1 MSAVLELARA
11 LIERPS
17 VTPEDA
23 GCQALVADYLKP
35 FGFAAE
41 DLSANGVTNT
51 WYRRGAAAPR
61 VAFAGHT
68 DVVPPGPAARWRS
81 GPFAPEVRGGL
92 LYGRGAADMKGAV
105 AAMAVACAR
114 RAEARPD
121 DPVALLLTSD
131 EEGPAE
137 HGTRAAAARLADDGR
152 LPARC
157 VVGEPSCAERLGD
170 TIKHGRRGSLG
181 GRLTVRGAQG
191 HIAYPELCAN
201 PIHRFA
207 PALQRLCDEVW
218 DAGDEHFPPTRL
230 QFSNVAAGAGALNVI
245 PGELTADF
253 NLRHAAGTAAE
264 DLRARIHA
272 LLDAAGLD
280 YAVDW
285 LPAGAPYLTEPGALT
300 GALQEAVRE
309 TLGAEAALSTSGGT
323 SDGRFLS
330 AAGCE
335 VAEFGPVNRSIH
347 QVDEHVAV
355 DDLEALA
362 RVYETL
368 LERLPD

>member
-35 FGFAAE
+35 FGFVAE

-51 WYRRGAAAPR
+51 WYRRGADAPR
-61 VAFAGHT
+61 IAFAGHT
-68 DVVPPGPAARWRS
+68 DVVPPGPAAAWS
-81 GPFAPEVRGGL
+81 SDPFAPEVRGGL

-105 AAMAVACAR
+105 AAMAVACVR
-114 RAEARPD
+114 RAEARPG

-137 HGTRAAAARLADDGR
+137 HGTRAAVERLAAGGR

-157 VVGEPSCAERLGD
+157 VVGEPSCAERFGD
-170 TIKHGRRGSLG
+170 TIKHGRRGSLS

-207 PALQRLCDEVW
+207 PVLQRLCDEVW

-264 DLRARIHA
+264 DLRARIRA
-272 LLDAAGLD
+272 LLDDAGLD
-280 YAVDW
+280 YAIDW

-309 TLGAEAALSTSGGT
+309 TLGAETALSTSGGT

-335 VAEFGPVNRSIH
+335 VAEFGPINRSIH

-362 RVYETL
+362 RVYEAL